1 MYQDFI
7 IFALNKKMQVEMMET
22 SKLMQQMQGY
32 SESIAQY
39 DYHENDVLLFNT
51 VKDKCKPSDFIGKY
65 HIHILCNDG
74 KAQFRFGERVFQ
86 IVRNDLVIWQMSSE
100 ISDALY
106 SADFDADF
114 LLVSKE
120 FLGQFNPE
128 MVWAIKGF
136 VFIKLNPVFALTSEQ
151 RALCDRDFEQFRMRL
166 SGSHIF
172 RTEVIGRVLQ
182 IFLFDMWE
190 IYSREIEH
198 VKTGDTTARIFLRF
212 QDMVSRHCKQER
224 EVAFYSDKLCI
235 TPKYLSEVCRKV
247 SNISASEWISY
258 YMRYELVKMLD
269 DTSLTLTEI
278 SDNLA
283 FASSSHFSRYVKRLL
298 GVSPSEYRQEAEN
311 RNKNA
316 DKV

>member
-1 MYQDFI
+1 MYQDSI

-39 DYHENDVLLFNT
+39 DYHESDVLLFNT

-190 IYSREIEH
+190 IYSHEIEH

-224 EVAFYSDKLCI
+224 EVAFYSGKLCI

-258 YMRYELVKMLD
+258 YMRNELVKMLD

-316 DKV
+316 NKG